1 MIDFTILVISYNCVS
16 ECVPLLSY
24 CYIWRSWVCA
34 SKTYFQMQP
43 TRCNVTQFIYFC
55 ETLYMFQAVPLPI
68 IRSSNCT
75 YNFRYFVKPLLLPGT
90 VVAGS
95 SKGLTKY
102 PMLYVQFELLMM
114 GRGTAWNMYSVSQKQ
129 INCVTLH
136 LVGCIWKYI
145 IVILSVSA
153 PLCECKFIQTVFLSS
168 STLIFDDIGTYLYFV
183 CGWGGVYI
191 WAYVIT

>member
-95 SKGLTKY
+95 SKGLKKY
-102 PMLYVQFELLMM
+102 PMLY
-114 GRGTAWNMYSVSQKQ
+114 
-129 INCVTLH
+129 
-136 LVGCIWKYI
+136 
-145 IVILSVSA
+145 
-153 PLCECKFIQTVFLSS
+153 IQFLSS
-168 STLIFDDIGTYLYFV
+168 WWWAEEPPEICRTLHRNKLFNVASHWWYLKLTILYRPTPSTDV
-183 CGWGGVYI
+183 CGDMDQ
-191 WAYVIT
+191 